1 MQNIEHDI
9 RKHDK
14 YFITQDFVE
23 DHEKTYL
30 EKIEKVLRLG
40 IKIIQ
45 FRSKNLSLYQYSEM
59 SKKIFKLCRS
69 YNTTYIINDYKN
81 YENNKYC
88 DGLQLTSKNLM
99 IFNNFSK
106 INNTLLLGSCHN
118 LKEIDICN
126 KNNFDMITISPVRNT
141 HNKNG
146 IGWEKFSNLTRYS
159 NSPVFALGGLNYKED
174 ISIAIKNGATGIAAS
189 TYFYEL

>member
-9 RKHDK
+9 QRHDK

-23 DHEKTYL
+23 DNEKTYL
-30 EKIEKVLRLG
+30 EKIETILRLG

-45 FRSKNLSLYQYSEM
+45 FRSKNLSLNQYSEM
-59 SKKIFKLCRS
+59 SKKIFKLCKS

-99 IFNNFSK
+99 IFNNLSK

-141 HNKNG
+141 HNKIG
-146 IGWEKFSNLTRYS
+146 IGWEKFSNLTRHS

-174 ISIAIKNGATGIAAS
+174 INIAIKNGATGIAAS
-189 TYFYEL
+189 TYFYKL